1 MLWPFYD
8 YMGLQKQISEVKL
21 HSKIYVIILSKK
33 RDKNFKQKNKQ
44 AKVQLFLILFRSLP
58 FSTRW
63 LMVWEPTFFTMI
75 TKLHHRNSN
84 DKQAFLFPVLDHRTS
99 GPEVKEKFV
108 KLTHEKPISTLYFT
122 WLNSTRQ
129 QQWFLW
135 IFIHPL

>member
-1 MLWPFYD
+1 
-8 YMGLQKQISEVKL
+8 MGLQKQISYLKYIWYFCL
-21 HSKIYVIILSKK
+21 K
-33 RDKNFKQKNKQ
+33 RDEIFKRSKTNKQKF
-44 AKVQLFLILFRSLP
+44 QLFLILFRSLP
-58 FSTRW
+58 FSTLW

-75 TKLHHRNSN
+75 TKLHHRNFN
-84 DKQAFLFPVLDHRTS
+84 DKQELPIPELPFPVLDHYTS